1 MATRRADPIP
11 TRIAGILVPQ
21 DDVSVAAWQQ
31 AQRALPGYLLS
42 HSVRSYCWG
51 VTIGIRERWPID
63 SQVLWAASLFHDEG
77 LTRIRANDD
86 CFELAGARQARR
98 WLERAGMSSLAA
110 ERVER
115 AIALHMQPA
124 VTLQDGIESVLL
136 DRATGLD
143 VRGVGYQSV
152 ADVRS
157 AVVRRYPRGD
167 FDRRFLAA
175 IRREVAVR
183 EGCQSTRLLEQ
194 IGIAEPKATSP
205 WTVR

>member
-1 MATRRADPIP
+1 M
-11 TRIAGILVPQ
+11 PQ
-21 DDVSVAAWQQ
+21 DDVSVATWQR
-31 AQRALPGYLLS
+31 AQRALPGYLLA

-51 VTIGIRERWPID
+51 VTIGIGERWAID
-63 SQVLWAASLFHDEG
+63 SQVLWTASLFHDEG
-77 LTRIRANDD
+77 LTRIPANDD

-115 AIALHMQPA
+115 AIALHMQPT
-124 VTLQDGIESVLL
+124 VTLEDGVESVLL

-157 AVVRRYPRGD
+157 AVVRGYPRGD
-167 FDRRFLAA
+167 FDRHFRAA

-183 EGCQSTRLLEQ
+183 TGCQSTRLQEL
-194 IGIAEPKATSP
+194 IDPAGPAAASP
-205 WTVR
+205 WATVR